1 MTGKGGRSVE
11 FELER
16 NPINLTS
23 RGIPKSV
30 GNGFIPSVVGRS
42 ADMTKVLSVDLRVRV
57 MAAVSAGSSHR
68 HATQRFGVRASSMS
82 RWRAL
87 ACELG
92 EPRPNPRDGDRRSGP
107 IEVHREAVLVALGL
121 DKDVTVNEVRAALPR
136 KGRTFG

>member
-57 MAAVSAGSSHR
+57 LAAVSAGSSHR
-68 HATQRFGVRASSMS
+68 HA
-82 RWRAL
+82 
-87 ACELG
+87 
-92 EPRPNPRDGDRRSGP
+92 N
-107 IEVHREAVLVALGL
+107 
-121 DKDVTVNEVRAALPR
+121 
-136 KGRTFG
+136 